1 MNMDEMRVVAMILA
15 LILIPS
21 CGKNDPGLA
30 KEVGMTKTQ
39 VADIESRICRHDG
52 NDCFLPVMA
61 LNVEGESPIIT
72 DPVSMDPG
80 ASKYVPCGACHGPT
94 GAGGVGPALR
104 DRDVEYIT
112 DRLVT
117 YRSGGRVGGQSN
129 LMWAN
134 AAGLSDE
141 DINQLA
147 NYISNF

>member
-1 MNMDEMRVVAMILA
+1 MRFITIAVLTLA
-15 LILIPS
+15 VTG
-21 CGKNDPGLA
+21 CGNSDPGLA

-61 LNVEGESPIIT
+61 LNIEGESPIIA